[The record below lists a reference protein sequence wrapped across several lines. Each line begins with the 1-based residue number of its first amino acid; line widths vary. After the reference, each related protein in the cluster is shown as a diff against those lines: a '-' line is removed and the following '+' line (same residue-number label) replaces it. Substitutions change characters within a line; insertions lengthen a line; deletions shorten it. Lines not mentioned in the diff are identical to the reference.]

1 MKILSQHKGAFLKL
15 AMGKFPS
22 HGFSFSGGL
31 KMKIVYKSFEKMNE
45 ISVNCRPTDYGGK
58 YPFWINIPYTDGEHR
73 PPHAHLWKG
82 SNLKTAI
89 LIGKFEITKE
99 TPKNKNDV
107 KILKDFSGMNKYK
120 DAICNWANEYIEDN
134 DFNDIR
140 LTNWQQL
147 KLDWVSFEKTL
158 KSR

>member
-1 MKILSQHKGAFLKL
+1 
-15 AMGKFPS
+15 
-22 HGFSFSGGL
+22 
-31 KMKIVYKSFEKMNE
+31 
-45 ISVNCRPTDYGGK
+45 
-58 YPFWINIPYTDGEHR
+58 
-73 PPHAHLWKG
+73 
-82 SNLKTAI
+82 
-89 LIGKFEITKE
+89 
-99 TPKNKNDV
+99 
-107 KILKDFSGMNKYK
+107 MNKYK